1 MIRQI
6 ISALRN
12 NRKGFTLV
20 EMMIAM
26 VIIMVGLL
34 GLVQAALLTIDSNM
48 KNLLRDEAVRISE
61 QALTGELIEPIELG
75 GTKHEGLKNLPVGND
90 TLPNGTWP
98 SFIVARDFGGALNK
112 QYTVSIT
119 VIDLTPDTSQKTKRL
134 QVVVGWDHKKETPP
148 KPETGREFQHSIT
161 SIVVSAL

>member
-1 MIRQI
+1 MQ
-6 ISALRN
+6 SN
-12 NRKGFTLV
+12 DKGFTLV

-61 QALTGELIEPIELG
+61 QALTGELVEPDG
-75 GTKHEGLKNLPVGND
+75 VTRHEGLKNLPVGND

>member
-1 MIRQI
+1 M
-6 ISALRN
+6 
-12 NRKGFTLV
+12 
-20 EMMIAM
+20 
-26 VIIMVGLL
+26 
-34 GLVQAALLTIDSNM
+34 
-48 KNLLRDEAVRISE
+48 
-61 QALTGELIEPIELG
+61 
-75 GTKHEGLKNLPVGND
+75 KNLPVGND

-134 QVVVGWDHKKETPP
+134 QVIVGWDHKKETPP